1 MRIRKTQGVFVLAAR
16 HQHDLVAGLSPGMG
30 QGALQQ
36 RAPPAIAAVDGVCH
50 HILNDAIGA
59 AGAREVGD
67 DGQRAGRNQLAF
79 IPPSKVPNAWVGERL
94 VCSPQADSSC
104 FAGRQDLPTL
114 LQYPLA
120 QKGST
125 AGRQSCMLMAV
136 HPSLLSWL
144 AGLGNHSFP
153 NPGRMNNLLKH
164 HT

>member
-16 HQHDLVAGLSPGMG
+16 HQHDLVAALSPGMG

-94 VCSPQADSSC
+94 IPYGLHLGSRGQRVVMLVQVGVQAKQRGKVFGAE
-104 FAGRQDLPTL
+104 FADVQGQP
-114 LQYPLA
+114 
-120 QKGST
+120 
-125 AGRQSCMLMAV
+125 
-136 HPSLLSWL
+136 
-144 AGLGNHSFP
+144 
-153 NPGRMNNLLKH
+153 
-164 HT
+164 